1 MNTILV
7 KLTGGLGNQ
16 MFQYAAGRH
25 LALLNEAELLL
36 DVSEFK
42 TYKLREFSL
51 QHFHLKGRICEKW
64 EMQYFKRPA
73 ALRTRLERMLCVWR
87 SPSALSQTPPS
98 ASLVQ
103 RVREAGFAYDATLLE
118 KRGSFYLDG
127 YWQSP
132 RYFSAI
138 EKEIRADFQISTPP
152 SAANEAMAAK
162 ILASNSASL
171 HVRRGDYQH
180 NANTKSIHG
189 ACSPGYYNKAARTL
203 SSKESD
209 VVFFVFSDE
218 IEWARSNLHFPGE
231 KEFVD
236 LNDSAHNYEDLRLMS
251 LCNHHIIANSTFSWW
266 GAWLGSP
273 DGVTVAPSRWMND
286 ASRGPSSQE
295 LLPAHWIQIS
305 PEESYT

>member
-209 VVFFVFSDE
+209 VVFFVFSDCQT
-218 IEWARSNLHFPGE
+218 EWGLPDEHHKRLDLKLKLRPLLYACSVSGGGLQSQSSDGLAKDESMYPMAGCMAGHSTNGRERAIARGMKGKVKADEGGTRS
-231 KEFVD
+231 
-236 LNDSAHNYEDLRLMS
+236 
-251 LCNHHIIANSTFSWW
+251 
-266 GAWLGSP
+266 
-273 DGVTVAPSRWMND
+273 
-286 ASRGPSSQE
+286 
-295 LLPAHWIQIS
+295 
-305 PEESYT
+305 